1 MGLSGKNVVV
11 VGATSGIG
19 AATARRLV
27 GEGARVTFAGR
38 RQAEGDALAAE
49 LGDGAGFQRADVT
62 VESDVEALFAAA
74 AEHGPIDGAV
84 NCAGVPLPG
93 TPVTETDV
101 AQFAEYV
108 GWLAA
113 GAVSF
118 TKHAGLHMVPAK
130 RGSIVHL
137 SSTSGHLGG
146 WSGIAYSA
154 GKAALLQVVRSAAV
168 ELGEQGVRVNSVCPG
183 PILTGMFA
191 KAAGVDP
198 SEADV
203 MEAPEEVF
211 AELVSQ
217 WQPIPGAGYPDDVA
231 GAILWL
237 LDDSARFVNGVDV
250 PVDGGILAG
259 RPASVGMPARAAMA
273 AAFKRREDPS
283 NVD

>member
-1 MGLSGKNVVV
+1 MSLEGKNVVV
-11 VGATSGIG
+11 AGATSGIG
-19 AATARRLV
+19 AATVRLLIAD
-27 GEGARVTFAGR
+27 GARVTFAGR
-38 RQAEGDALAAE
+38 RREPGEALAAE
-49 LGDGAGFQRADVT
+49 LGEAASFQRTDVT
-62 VESDVEALFAAA
+62 IEAEVEALLAAA
-74 AEHGPIDGAV
+74 AARGPIDGAV

-93 TPVTETDV
+93 TPVAETDV
-101 AQFAEYV
+101 ALFTEYV
-108 GWLAA
+108 GGLA
-113 GAVSF
+113 GGVVSF
-118 TKHAGLHMVPAK
+118 TKHAALAMVPRK
-130 RGSIVHL
+130 QGSIVHL

-146 WSGIAYSA
+146 WSGVAYSA

-168 ELGEQGVRVNSVCPG
+168 ELGESGVRVNSVCPG

-217 WQPIPGAGYPDDVA
+217 WQAIPGAGLPDDVA
-231 GAILWL
+231 AAILWL

-273 AAFKRREDPS
+273 AAFRRREDSS
-283 NVD
+283 NFD